1 MVMADWIAIGVILV
15 FALLG
20 LIFGFGKTLKFF
32 TGGVFGVI
40 ISVIVCYFLY
50 GIVIHWTFTQDLM
63 NKFVEVLTNAD
74 NGFCNFLIK
83 IRAELVVTCIALFII
98 VQILRVIVVSII
110 KHVAEID
117 NPVFKTINKFLGMVV
132 MIAVIVMFVLIAF
145 QIISWVGGST
155 AEDFAQKLDGSV
167 FGLDKV
173 FANNPLITMIEF
185 IRNGGK

>member
-1 MVMADWIAIGVILV
+1 
-15 FALLG
+15 
-20 LIFGFGKTLKFF
+20 
-32 TGGVFGVI
+32 
-40 ISVIVCYFLY
+40 
-50 GIVIHWTFTQDLM
+50 
-63 NKFVEVLTNAD
+63 
-74 NGFCNFLIK
+74 
-83 IRAELVVTCIALFII
+83 
-98 VQILRVIVVSII
+98 
-110 KHVAEID
+110 
-117 NPVFKTINKFLGMVV
+117 MVV